1 MAQQQ
6 WMRNFAR
13 WHIWLGWLVGV
24 PIVMWMATGLFMV
37 SRPIEEV
44 RGNHLCKEIPEQA
57 LPSDTNIAVTLPQ
70 EGTKPVRSVITTMV
84 GGRPVTSFTYMD
96 GSVERFAADGS
107 RIKPVG
113 EIAAR
118 MIVAQ
123 QIEGGDTIVS
133 ATPFDADKVPF
144 DFRRE
149 EPVWQIVLDNGAHIY
164 VNRETGEIAAVRTR
178 WWRVFDFMWG
188 LHIMDLQTREDSS
201 HPILILF
208 ATLGLIG
215 SVLGCVLMFRRRR
228 NRVRVSDYAG

>member
-44 RGNHLCKEIPEQA
+44 RGNHLRKEMPEQA

-70 EGTKPVRSVITTMV
+70 EGAKPVRSVITTMV

-178 WWRVFDFMWG
+178 WWRIFDFMWG

-215 SVLGCVLMFRRRR
+215 SVLGCILMFRRRR
-228 NRVRVSDYAG
+228 NRVRASDYAA